1 MNEEEERLPLFT
13 RLNDAIDKSINQ
25 FGEFVADAAEDKEG
39 WTDDAVRGTLGGLQ
53 WLGNLPV
60 LKQIGQLEEGLV
72 SGVRNLAERQDFID
86 PRSFTYT
93 TRVGTAFIPY
103 TGAVKT
109 VGKLSKVSKA
119 ARLARGARKAFKQGN
134 ITMGL
139 PSKGA
144 RIPDLLGDS
153 SKVRKPVEGWPGGL
167 QEQFTP
173 EGLKGA
179 LLQQLDNPDM
189 NNWISKFGTKI
200 AKQIQKAVGQ
210 TKGGVQLTLGREAD
224 NIKTLPGFE
233 IFRLDP
239 YGPEGKRIL
248 FEGFARKSG
257 YRNWADYK
265 KNVINQYPDPYAQEE
280 LLYKFLKEYPG
291 VGQVE
296 HKIAKASKIA
306 RRDAIQREFP
316 DLNQQQ
322 LMAELAERSKNTFD
336 MDWYWNKEYIG
347 RDGKWYTNGLNKGD
361 RDSLLNTLP
370 DFNTRQIR
378 LKNIVE
384 QIGYG
389 GEGKKGYMLAGQSG
403 RKVERVGKEPGIL
416 WQATDPG
423 KRLIVSVKVKNPK
436 AGLQKQVGQFGNI
449 TIQRAKDNL
458 IIGEI
463 GAYMDALYPADPR
476 IKRLLE
482 IALNQRGYR
491 GPRGI
496 AQWRREQIL
505 KRLETIVRDAP
516 NLPAKSNKAAR
527 RQAILRGL
535 EDDMVDLFEEF
546 EFLEP
551 QFLNKLKEDMTSYPD
566 MFDTYDTGYI

>member
-1 MNEEEERLPLFT
+1 MNEVEEEKQLLGSRLFDQI
-13 RLNDAIDKSINQ
+13 DAGLHS
-25 FGEFVADAAEDKEG
+25 FGQAVASAAEDKEG
-39 WTDDAVRGTLGGLQ
+39 WTDDAVRGTLGALQ
-53 WLGNLPV
+53 WIGNLPV
-60 LKQIGQLEEGLV
+60 LKQLGQLEEGLV
-72 SGVRNLAERQDFID
+72 SGVSNLAERQDVID
-86 PRSFTYT
+86 PRLFTYG

-109 VGKLSKVSKA
+109 VGKLNKVRKIA
-119 ARLARGARKAFKQGN
+119 KTAKAFKQGDQ
-134 ITMGL
+134 IFDAFKAVQDPAL
-139 PSKGA
+139 
-144 RIPDLLGDS
+144 IPPNVKMDL
-153 SKVRKPVEGWPGGL
+153 RN
-167 QEQFTP
+167 
-173 EGLKGA
+173 
-179 LLQQLDNPDM
+179 QLVMQIDAPDM

-257 YRNWADYK
+257 YKNWADYK

-384 QIGYG
+384 QVGYG

-403 RKVERVGKEPGIL
+403 RKVERIGKEPGIL

-423 KRLIVSVKVKNPK
+423 KRLIVSIKVKNPK